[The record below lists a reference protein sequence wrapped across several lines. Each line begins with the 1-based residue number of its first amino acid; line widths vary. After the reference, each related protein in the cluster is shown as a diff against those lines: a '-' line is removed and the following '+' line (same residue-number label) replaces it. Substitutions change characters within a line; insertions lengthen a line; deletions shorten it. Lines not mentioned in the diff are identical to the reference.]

1 MVYTPQGGYYT
12 LVYTSQGGYY
22 TLVYTSQG
30 GIPPY
35 VCLPPT
41 RFTVGRCC
49 PYARLRAQDEEK
61 RSTLCPF

>member
-1 MVYTPQGGYYT
+1 VVYTPQGGYYT

-49 PYARLRAQDEEK
+49 PYARL
-61 RSTLCPF
+61 